1 MVVSHL
7 KPAEDEDMI
16 KSQREGA
23 ESWRQFD
30 FDGLRREL
38 NDQIDAIIRQVDTTQ
53 DEKRTDNRQRVDD
66 IALVS
71 KQGDQITKELTSN
84 LVAST

>member
-1 MVVSHL
+1 
-7 KPAEDEDMI
+7 MI
-16 KSQREGA
+16 KSQREGV

-38 NDQIDAIIRQVDTTQ
+38 SDQIDAIIRQVDTVQ
-53 DEKRTDNRQRVDD
+53 DEKRPENRQRLEE
-66 IALVS
+66 IALIS

-84 LVAST
+84 LV